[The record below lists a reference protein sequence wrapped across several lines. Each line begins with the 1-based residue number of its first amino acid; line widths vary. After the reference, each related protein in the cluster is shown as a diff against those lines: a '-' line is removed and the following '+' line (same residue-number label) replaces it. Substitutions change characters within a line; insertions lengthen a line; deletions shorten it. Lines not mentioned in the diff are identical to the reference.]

1 MRDID
6 IGREYLENVT
16 GKFLIEGTP
25 ESFGECKNGHINSTY
40 FVTCKDGDRQVK
52 YVLQHINTSIFPDYQ
67 GLMDNILKVTGFLRR
82 KYQEEGFA
90 DYERR
95 TLNVIFAKD
104 GKPYFKNS
112 DGTVWRVYDYISGA
126 TSYQTVENAAM
137 FRKVGAAFGQFQR
150 DLSDFDAATLVE
162 PIKDFHN
169 TAQRFENFRQSL
181 EKNASGRSEN
191 AEKEIK
197 FVLERAEL
205 CRYIVDRIKSGIIP
219 LRVTHNDTKLNN
231 IMIDDKTGEGICI
244 IDLDTVMPG
253 SALYDFGD
261 SIRFGASSAAED
273 ETELSKVFMC
283 DEMFEAYTD
292 GFLSTVGEYL
302 TDDELENLPMGAII
316 ITLETGIRFLT
327 DYIDGDIYFRTE
339 YPEHN
344 LDRARN
350 QFKLV
355 SDMESKRGAMDAI
368 VKKCRARRA

>member
-150 DLSDFDAATLVE
+150 DLADFDAAKLVE

-205 CRYIVDRIKSGIIP
+205 CRYIVDRIKSGKIP

-253 SALYDFGD
+253 YSVNDFGD
-261 SIRFGASSAAED
+261 SIRFGASTAAED
-273 ETELSKVFMC
+273 EKDLSKVHF
-283 DEMFEAYTD
+283 DINLYNTYAK
-292 GFLSTVGEYL
+292 GFLFGCGGTLTESERRLLPVGAK
-302 TDDELENLPMGAII
+302 MM
-316 ITLETGIRFLT
+316 TLECGMRFLT
-327 DYIDGDIYFRTE
+327 DYLLGDTYFKTA

-344 LDRARN
+344 LVRCRT
-350 QFKLV
+350 QLKLV
-355 SDMESKRGAMDAI
+355 SEMEKHEREMLAA
-368 VKKCRARRA
+368 VL